1 MKKISSNSHRITI
14 SLPKDLLFDLMM
26 LAHEQNVTL
35 NQIVNDALREI
46 IYNVKLVERLKKE
59 YEFFK

>member
-1 MKKISSNSHRITI
+1 MKKTSANSHRITI

-26 LAHEQNVTL
+26 LAHERNVTL

-46 IYNVKLVERLKKE
+46 IYNHKLVERLKK
-59 YEFFK
+59 